1 MGMFVGKTESAVV
14 DRMTVL
20 SREIKV
26 LANNIANVNV
36 PGYTAKRVDFAKVLE
51 KEQMRLELERTNPR
65 HIPARI
71 SSPGLEKIPI
81 KDTGRPVELDE
92 ELVKIT
98 EDSMDYQS
106 MVQLLRSRFDL
117 FESIIR
123 GRPE

>member
-1 MGMFVGKTESAVV
+1 MGMFVGRTESAVV

-20 SREIKV
+20 SKEIKV

-51 KEQMRLELERTNPR
+51 REQMRLELERTDPR
-65 HIPARI
+65 HL
-71 SSPGLEKIPI
+71 PGLRVSPSVEHVPVR
-81 KDTGRPVELDE
+81 DTGRPVELDE

-106 MVQLLRSRFDL
+106 MVQLLKSRFDL
-117 FESIIR
+117 FESIIK
-123 GRPE
+123 GRAE